1 MVSEAVV
8 KTATM
13 TEPSANSSVP
23 SEKAKAA
30 SASGSGRVTGNDA
43 RGRSGGVAAHCRF
56 GCICV
61 CVSGFWSVLD
71 GWRRRRTCGCV

>member
-1 MVSEAVV
+1 MVSKAVV

-43 RGRSGGVAAHCRF
+43 RGSGGGVAAHCGF
-56 GCICV
+56 E
-61 CVSGFWSVLD
+61 CVSRFWYVLD